1 MYDGE
6 NTKFISCLCFGIE
19 TEQVA
24 GTIPPFNQSSLILR
38 FLGIFNTQIDSC

>member
-6 NTKFISCLCFGIE
+6 NTMSISCLCYGSE

-24 GTIPPFNQSSLILR
+24 GTIPSFNQSSLILQ
-38 FLGIFNTQIDSC
+38 FLGIFNT

>member
-6 NTKFISCLCFGIE
+6 NTMSVSCLYDGSE

-24 GTIPPFNQSSLILR
+24 GTIPPLNQSSLILR
-38 FLGIFNTQIDSC
+38 FLSIFNT